1 MTLSTAS
8 SSATL
13 DQPFALTSDLKPI
26 DDRPKVSEAEMRQ
39 AVRTLLLGL
48 GEDPDR
54 EGLVDTPKR
63 VVSALKFLTAGYH
76 QSLEELLNGA
86 IFHEQTHE
94 MVLVRDIDL
103 FSSCEHHILPIL
115 GKAHVA
121 YIPNGK
127 VIGLSKIARV
137 CEMYSRRLQVQERL
151 TAEIAKALEDL
162 LQPQGV
168 AVVIEAS
175 HMCMVM
181 RGVQK
186 PGAWTLTSSMR
197 GVFKSDAKTRQE
209 FMSLIAHRASFT

>member
-1 MTLSTAS
+1 MTLSTAP

-13 DQPFALTSDLKPI
+13 AQPFASTSDLKPI
-26 DDRPKVSEAEMRQ
+26 DDRPEVSDAEMRQ
-39 AVRTLLLGL
+39 AVRTLLIGL

-54 EGLVDTPKR
+54 EGLIDTPKR

-151 TAEIAKALEDL
+151 TAEIAKALRRFAPASRRGSRDRSFSHVY
-162 LQPQGV
+162 GH
-168 AVVIEAS
+168 AGCTEA
-175 HMCMVM
+175 
-181 RGVQK
+181 RN
-186 PGAWTLTSSMR
+186 L
-197 GVFKSDAKTRQE
+197 DAHQFYARR
-209 FMSLIAHRASFT
+209 F

>member
-1 MTLSTAS
+1 MTLSTAP
-8 SSATL
+8 SSAML
-13 DQPFALTSDLKPI
+13 DQTFALTSNLKPI
-26 DDRPKVSEAEMRQ
+26 DDRPKVSDAEMRQ

-63 VVSALKFLTAGYH
+63 VVSALRFLTAGYH

-168 AVVIEAS
+168 AVAIEAS

-197 GVFKSDAKTRQE
+197 GVFESDAKTRQE
-209 FMSLIAHRASFT
+209 FMSLIAHRASFV